1 MLLEQL
7 NELRQSGLV
16 DKMVF
21 SGYPLKTE
29 YFLTENNGDKII
41 RALEVTFVIVHLD
54 TYNHCIE
61 KREDIR
67 EYFSPEKLEDLGAD
81 KFYIPEDNGLLEFK
95 KKRVV
100 EFKMLNSINF

>member
-16 DKMVF
+16 YKKVF

-29 YFLTENNGDKII
+29 YFLTENKGDKII
-41 RALEVTFVIVHLD
+41 RALEVTFLIVHLD

-61 KREDIR
+61 KREDIG

-81 KFYIPEDNGLLEFK
+81 
-95 KKRVV
+95 
-100 EFKMLNSINF
+100 NFISLRTKGFCNLTLTAGKNN